1 MPDNISNLSS
11 LFIFYLKSSKTLA
24 VMKKIFFLFGLG
36 LSLLVV
42 GCAKVE
48 TQEFNFVLISSTLN
62 EANEEIATGSLATGF
77 ASAAYYFD
85 TKILSVTVTF
95 TGITPIAG
103 HIHVGPVKVSGPIVF
118 SFTSLTSPIEFTSAP
133 LDAAQESSLL
143 ANLYY
148 INLHTA
154 AFPDGEIRGQLI
166 KN

>member
-1 MPDNISNLSS
+1 
-11 LFIFYLKSSKTLA
+11 
-24 VMKKIFFLFGLG
+24 MKKIFFLFGLG
-36 LSLLVV
+36 LALLVV
-42 GCAKVE
+42 GCVKVE
-48 TQEFNFVLISSTLN
+48 TQEPSFVIFTSTLN
-62 EANEEIATGSLATGF
+62 EANEETSTGSSATGF
-77 ASAAYYFD
+77 ASAVYYQD
-85 TKILSVTVTF
+85 TKILNVTVSY

-118 SFTSLTSPIEFTSAP
+118 TFTSLTSPFDFTSAP